1 VLQKQRQQP
10 LCAER
15 ELGYDAL
22 ILDEVDSTQAHA
34 MRKINEFER
43 PTWILAR
50 KQTDAR
56 GRRGRKWLEHPGNFA
71 ATLILFPKEIQE
83 EQALRSF
90 VASLALFETFVV
102 KTGRESIFS
111 LKWPNDVL
119 LNGGKVAGILLQT
132 VKTIM
137 GRDALLIGVGVNL
150 LIAPKADHLAEQA
163 VNPVALFSE
172 TGMKCSPEAF
182 LSTLMKCYARLE
194 YQFQINGFS
203 SIREAW
209 LDKASH
215 LGEIVTARLARQEI
229 VGIFDTIDKKGHL
242 VLQTAGGVKNIAAAD
257 VFFRV

>member
-1 VLQKQRQQP
+1 MGQFIIITASNQENLKLAKKVADRVVSQGHVAEVVDILSLNWP
-10 LCAER
+10 LF
-15 ELGYDAL
+15 D
-22 ILDEVDSTQAHA
+22 
-34 MRKINEFER
+34 
-43 PTWILAR
+43 PT
-50 KQTDAR
+50 
-56 GRRGRKWLEHPGNFA
+56 
-71 ATLILFPKEIQE
+71 KEIQE

-90 VASLALFETFVV
+90 VASLALFETLVV

-137 GRDALLIGVGVNL
+137 GRDALLIGIGVNL
-150 LIAPKADHLAEQA
+150 LIAPKADHLGEQG

-172 TGMKCSPEAF
+172 TGMKYSPEAF

-229 VGIFDTIDKKGHL
+229 VGRFDTIDEKGHL
-242 VLQTAGGVKNIAAAD
+242 VLQTAGGAKNIAAAD
-257 VFFRV
+257 VFF